1 MRPFDAINHTR
12 MEGIAPA
19 TGTAL
24 LLLVAFVL
32 PGFATLVTRESTYA
46 IKEASTPFERL
57 LLWLLSY
64 SVRIYGIL
72 LLAAWLLGWNNHD
85 ISILYHGKQPLRDYV
100 VLAFLGLFAFPVVLS
115 ECGRFWRRSKKIR
128 PWLLRRLAINTA
140 HSTPSGW
147 EHFFSSN
154 TTALVR
160 ATLDD
165 GRVVAGYFGDR
176 SFAAYTADT
185 QDFFLEEERWEL
197 DADAWFVRPAPL
209 SFGIWVPHEHIV
221 SLEVYSPPGDQPPSR
236 LEKATVAA
244 LTAATVVRSHFVLS
258 LRLRRRLSASR

>member
-1 MRPFDAINHTR
+1 

-24 LLLVAFVL
+24 LILVAFVL
-32 PGFATLVTRESTYA
+32 PGFVTLATRESTYA
-46 IKEASTPFERL
+46 VKEATTPFERL
-57 LLWLLSY
+57 LLSLSY

-72 LLAAWLLGWNNHD
+72 LLAAWLLGWSNHD
-85 ISILYHGKQPLRDYV
+85 VARLYHGKRPLGDYIA
-100 VLAFLGLFAFPVVLS
+100 LAFLALFALPVIIS
-115 ECGRFWRRSKKIR
+115 ECGRFWRKSKKLR
-128 PWLLRRLAINTA
+128 PWFLKRLAISPA

-185 QDFFLEEERWEL
+185 QDLFLEERWEL
-197 DADAWFVRPAPL
+197 DDDAWFVRPVPL

-221 SLEVYSPPGDQPPSR
+221 SLEVYSPPGDEPATR
-236 LEKATVAA
+236 LEKATAAA
-244 LTAATVVRSHFVLS
+244 LTAAAVVSA
-258 LRLRRRLSASR
+258 LRPEPTTSPEA